1 MSLLHRVEDY
11 GYKDNNKGY
20 ISLSFNT
27 KYRGIWQCLWTNKG
41 MSEFPA
47 EPSFE
52 SLKAEEQQTIEEVGP
67 YVFYL
72 THGNFPNS

>member
-1 MSLLHRVEDY
+1 MSLLHRVEEY
-11 GYKDNNKGY
+11 GDNHIEGQY
-20 ISLSFNT
+20 LSLSFET
-27 KYRGIWQCLWTNKG
+27 KYRGIWQCRWTNQG
-41 MSEFPA
+41 MSEFAA

-52 SLKAEEQQTIEEVGP
+52 SLRGAEQQAIKEIAP